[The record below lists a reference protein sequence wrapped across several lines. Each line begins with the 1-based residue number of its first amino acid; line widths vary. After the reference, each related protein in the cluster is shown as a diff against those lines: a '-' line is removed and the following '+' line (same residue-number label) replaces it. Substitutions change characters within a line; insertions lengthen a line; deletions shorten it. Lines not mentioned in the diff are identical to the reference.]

1 MVGRGTIKELW
12 RRQAVDLKEQE
23 VKQDPPIL
31 TWEFGCTS
39 IQAGWRQIYAAQ
51 WFLRQSQEVRGFGN
65 LENAIKML
73 QMLVR
78 DTFPKIT
85 TSEGPEPDWRQIH
98 VVAIWML
105 AILSP
110 FKVDIWP
117 SVQHACQVANLV
129 VDRAQ
134 REEAA
139 VAFEA
144 TALSARDILGD
155 LWRD

>member
-1 MVGRGTIKELW
+1 MERW
-12 RRQAVDLKEQE
+12 RQQAVGLKESE
-23 VKQDPPIL
+23 VKQNPPIL
-31 TWEFGCTS
+31 TWEFGCAS
-39 IQAGWRQIYAAQ
+39 IEGGWRQIFAAQ
-51 WFLRQSQEVRGFGN
+51 WLLRQSQEVRGWGN
-65 LENAIKML
+65 LENVIKML
-73 QMLVR
+73 QLLVR

-110 FKVDIWP
+110 YKVDILP

-129 VDRAQ
+129 VDSAPRQ
-134 REEAA
+134 EAA
-139 VAFEA
+139 RAFEA
-144 TALSARDILGD
+144 IARGASPILGD